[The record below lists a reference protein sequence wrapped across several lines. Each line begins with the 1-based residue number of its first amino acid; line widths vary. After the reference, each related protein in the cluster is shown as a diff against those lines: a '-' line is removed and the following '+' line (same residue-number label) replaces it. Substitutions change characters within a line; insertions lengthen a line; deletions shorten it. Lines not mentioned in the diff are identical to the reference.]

1 MKNIKSLEDFNEDSI
16 FEAVTPENAKFVFS
30 ITSNQKKVSRIKKT
44 LIDIHQL
51 LTEMND
57 EVLALKLT
65 YENLDSDSSKIVNN
79 MQSNI
84 NKMMLSLKEEEGKGM
99 IANSGKLERN
109 LEALKSGVVKKKKS
123 V

>member
-16 FEAVTPENAKFVFS
+16 FEAVTPEKAKFVFN
-30 ITSNQKKVSRIKKT
+30 ITTNMRKVSRIKKT

-65 YENLDSDSSKIVNN
+65 YENLDGDSSKIVRN

-84 NKMMLSLKEEEGKGM
+84 NKMMVSLKEEEGKGM

-109 LEALKSGVVKKKKS
+109 LESLKSGVISKKKS